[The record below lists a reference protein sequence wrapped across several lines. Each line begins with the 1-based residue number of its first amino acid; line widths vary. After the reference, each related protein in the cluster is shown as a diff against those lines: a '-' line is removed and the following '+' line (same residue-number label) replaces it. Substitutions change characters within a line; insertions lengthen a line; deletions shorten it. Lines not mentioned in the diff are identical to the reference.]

1 MSWDGE
7 SVAVRALLDFAP
19 PLGLDI
25 CVRSLSLIHVGLVRC
40 FPLQAEGDSDDDE
53 EDKAPVVAPE
63 PPGTEEEMKER
74 KLLADIDAAVQKEA
88 ARQRRLKKT
97 VSARL
102 CGLVGWWEGGEME
115 VEWCSGEWAGAPV
128 HSLPGHSLA

>member
-1 MSWDGE
+1 MTY
-7 SVAVRALLDFAP
+7 L
-19 PLGLDI
+19 
-25 CVRSLSLIHVGLVRC
+25 CTLSLIHDGPVRC
-40 FPLQAEGDSDDDE
+40 FALQAAGDSDDE

-97 VSARL
+97 VSTRVW
-102 CGLVGWWEGGEME
+102 VGRGRDG
-115 VEWCSGEWAGAPV
+115 VEWCSGERGGGAPRAPWAGTYPRQCSPHCSTCV
-128 HSLPGHSLA
+128 FVCT